1 MGPSNLPAIPDALPH
16 LDLETCVPK
25 GVFLFLLSLAAI
37 LLPVYA
43 CAKSPAAASPLQQA
57 LRELEQARRH
67 LLPGAAADRRQARAL
82 SLTDQALREVRAAQA
97 HRKEHRS
104 KEHRSKE
111 HLGRW
116 QQVYAQ
122 INCEAMRPND
132 CRGMYGFTV
141 KPDGHFTVG
150 NDEIGPTLTGS
161 ITATERTRLNQLA
174 GEIAA
179 GGTRQAPT
187 CVRIHTVPGLHD
199 VVELT
204 LPGAA
209 PLVVYDRGSLPGKFC
224 FLRHQQTADA
234 VHALMQQLMAKYYPV
249 PFPK

>member
-1 MGPSNLPAIPDALPH
+1 MPAIPDAHPH
-16 LDLETCVPK
+16 LDLEACVPK
-25 GVFLFLLSLAAI
+25 GVFLFLLSLLAI

-43 CAKSPAAASPLQQA
+43 CAKSPAAPSPLQQA

-67 LLPGAAADRRQARAL
+67 LLPGAAADRHQARAL

-97 HRKEHRS
+97 HRS

-122 INCEAMRPND
+122 VNCEAMRPND

-141 KPDGHFTVG
+141 TPDGRFTVG
-150 NDEIGPTLTGS
+150 NGEIGPTLTGS
-161 ITATERTRLNQLA
+161 ISAAERSRLNQLA
-174 GEIAA
+174 GQVAA

-187 CVRIHTVPGLHD
+187 CVRAHTVPGLHD
-199 VVELT
+199 EVELT

-224 FLRHQQTADA
+224 FLHHQQTADA
-234 VHALMQQLMAKYYPV
+234 LHTLMQQLMAKYYPV

>member
-1 MGPSNLPAIPDALPH
+1 MPYR
-16 LDLETCVPK
+16 LDLEACVPK
-25 GVFLFLLSLAAI
+25 GVFLFLLSLPAI

-43 CAKSPAAASPLQQA
+43 YAKPPAATSPLQQA

-67 LLPGAAADRRQARAL
+67 LLPGAAADRHQARAL
-82 SLTDQALREVRAAQA
+82 SLTEQALRETRTAQA
-97 HRKEHRS
+97 HHGR
-104 KEHRSKE
+104 E

-122 INCEAMRPND
+122 VNCEAMRPND

-150 NDEIGPTLTGS
+150 NDEIGPTLSGS
-161 ITATERTRLNQLA
+161 ISAAERNRLNQLA

-179 GGTRQAPT
+179 GGARQAPT
-187 CVRIHTVPGLHD
+187 CVRAHTVPGLHD
-199 VVELT
+199 EVELT
-204 LPGAA
+204 LPGTTS
-209 PLVVYDRGSLPGKFC
+209 LVVYDRGSLPGKFC
-224 FLRHQQTADA
+224 YLRHQQTADA
-234 VHALMQQLMAKYYPV
+234 LHALMQQLMAKYYPV